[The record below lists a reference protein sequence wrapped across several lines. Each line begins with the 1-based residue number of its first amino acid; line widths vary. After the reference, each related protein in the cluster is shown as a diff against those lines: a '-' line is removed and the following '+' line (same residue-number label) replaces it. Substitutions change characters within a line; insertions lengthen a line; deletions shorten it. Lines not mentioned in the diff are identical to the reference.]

1 MALGFEYGNK
11 GGGDFLP
18 IIKYDARA
26 GRMFR
31 ADRADGETTQHDITR
46 NFKAV
51 FDFENMEVGWIHFA
65 AGQAPGF
72 VMVPFG
78 TPLPAQPS
86 PDHRHG
92 VRVIVKLSKE
102 VGGDCR
108 ELAGTA
114 VSLLKGIDILQDQYT
129 AGVVKNRGKL
139 PVVELED
146 TIPIESSGKGT
157 KSTNYQPVF
166 TIVAWVDRPKDLVAS
181 PRGAPAAAAA
191 PAASR
196 TPPSTGSTQVSAPA
210 AKKPAPALEEVD
222 DFG

>member
-11 GGGDFLP
+11 GGDFLP
-18 IIKYDARA
+18 IVKYDARA

-31 ADRADGETTQHDITR
+31 ADREDGETTQHDITR

-65 AGQAPGF
+65 AGQAPNF
-72 VMVPFG
+72 SMVPFG
-78 TPLPAQPS
+78 TAFPPQPT
-86 PDHRHG
+86 PDHRRG
-92 VRVIVKLSKE
+92 VRVIVKLAKE

-114 VSLLKGIDILQDQYT
+114 VSLLKGIDILQDEYT
-129 AGVVKNRGKL
+129 SGSAKNKGKL
-139 PVVELED
+139 PIVALED

-166 TIVAWVDRPKDLVAS
+166 KIVGWADRPKDLVAS
-181 PRGAPAAAAA
+181 PRENAPVQAAA
-191 PAASR
+191 PQ
-196 TPPSTGSTQVSAPA
+196 TPPSTGSKQVSAPTARKPEAVA
-210 AKKPAPALEEVD
+210 ADVD